1 MFITTNVE
9 AHAVRTIDWLSAP
22 DTTLAVPVYQ
32 RQYRWDINGCRRL
45 LDDIR
50 AVAGK
55 DEWQTHFIGSILATQ
70 SRNAGLTELGL
81 IDGQQRVSTLTLARR
96 RAPSDRG
103 AVGPGP
109 RRATQD
115 HLQAA
120 CLTA

>member
-1 MFITTNVE
+1 MSIMTNVK

-50 AVAGK
+50 AVADK

-70 SRNAGLTELGL
+70 SRTAGLTELAL
-81 IDGQQRVSTLTLARR
+81 IDGHQRVSTLTNIQLRFR
-96 RAPSDRG
+96 KFVLVR
-103 AVGPGP
+103 
-109 RRATQD
+109 
-115 HLQAA
+115 LQPPA
-120 CLTA
+120 